1 MAMSERQALDLWRL
15 TVCASVKA
23 DTPDLTA
30 RQQAILMTISLTR
43 GPHTV
48 RGLSETLELAKPA
61 ITRALD
67 TLERHGLVKRV
78 RDNQDLRNV
87 FLERTPE
94 GARALRALAAMIIA
108 ADQPRKLSNR
118 DGDSDNA
125 QVA

>member
-1 MAMSERQALDLWRL
+1 MAISERQALDMWRR

-67 TLERHGLVKRV
+67 TLERYELVKRV
-78 RDNQDLRNV
+78 RDSQDLRNV
-87 FLERTPE
+87 FLERTPA
-94 GARALRALAAMIIA
+94 GAQALRALAAMIIEA
-108 ADQPRKLSNR
+108 ESNPELSNR
-118 DGDSDNA
+118 DWDSDNS

>member
-1 MAMSERQALDLWRL
+1 MAMSERQALDMWRQ
-15 TVCASVKA
+15 TVCASVRA
-23 DTPDLTA
+23 DSPDLTA

-48 RGLSETLELAKPA
+48 RGLAETLELAKPA

-67 TLERHGLVKRV
+67 TLERHELVKRV
-78 RDNQDLRNV
+78 RDHKDLRNV

-94 GARALRALAAMIIA
+94 GARMLRSLAVMIIDA
-108 ADQPRKLSNR
+108 ETGSPVSNR
-118 DGDSDNA
+118 ETDSDNS